1 MLVGRD
7 VLLAAGDMALAG
19 AEAGHGR
26 LLLLTGEAG
35 IGKTT
40 LAHAIADRA
49 AARGALVR
57 SGACWE
63 SERLP
68 PFTPWLD
75 ALHRPGAD
83 ACAAAAAGLEGSTG
97 HAAADAADALRSRGR
112 RFADVIDA
120 LRACGADR
128 AQVVVLEDLHWAD
141 RESLELLVA
150 VAAHLPTMSVLLIAT
165 YRDDELRD
173 PGELAS
179 VGGNADRL
187 ALAGLDGDATAA
199 VLESVLG
206 RPVGGDELATVQ
218 RQTGGNPLFV
228 TQVAR
233 LLGSGS
239 TALPS
244 GLRDVLARRL
254 ARTSSDCDR
263 VLGAASA
270 LGVEFDEGHLEAMT
284 GASVAAELDE
294 AAAARLV
301 ARIDEQPRRWR
312 FIHALVQTARY
323 ELLSVDERA
332 RLHRSAVDVLQ
343 RGPSPASPAT
353 LAHHAARA
361 GFAPDDPLPSTLM
374 VAAGHEALLRL
385 AWADAIDA
393 FERGL
398 RAAPD
403 GATGMAPRA
412 EAWLG
417 IGAARLRQGRD
428 DAREAFDAAASLG
441 RQAARPDVVA
451 RAALGFSVGLGAF
464 EVRLLDHHQIDLLEE
479 AAGALAPD
487 DALLPLV
494 LARLSVAL
502 SFVGSSD
509 RRVDL
514 AERAVELARAAGDPV
529 VLGHAL
535 AAWCDARADPAH
547 IDQRLQ
553 AASEA
558 VTLAQ
563 RGGDLPLE
571 LLGRRLRLVALL
583 ERCDNTAAEL
593 EVASYERSAAALG
606 DPLYTWYGALW
617 RATFASADGRFAE
630 ALELLNEAL
639 GLGAL
644 GGSTNSRLLVAVNGV
659 TTAVDRRDRAAADRA
674 MAGMLAVV
682 PAVITPY
689 ADVTNAYIDAALG
702 DIDRARARLAT
713 VSPERLDELPRDS
726 EWICAIVQAAYA
738 AARTGVTELVKHTRM
753 LLEPVADCAAV
764 EGIGAYVHGS
774 VHRFLALLAGAE
786 GEWEAARQHV
796 AASRAAVAGGG
807 IVLEAL
813 ADLDG
818 ARALAGSPDDADQ
831 ALATE
836 LAASAASAFR
846 QVGMEVPA
854 EEADG
859 MAAAPS
865 QQAVVASRSS
875 AVASAGQLSRVGD
888 SWAFTWAGQTI
899 HVRHAKGVADLAVIL
914 ERAGRE
920 VHVRELEGAAAAGA
934 SSSRQPALDE
944 TAVQQYRQRLVDLE
958 EDLDEADRHGDAAR
972 AARISAERDALVEQL
987 TAAFGLGGRARSA
1000 GGDPDERLRKAVSA
1014 RVRSSIDKIA
1024 TLHPSLGRHL
1034 NAAVRTGFWCSYQPE
1049 HPTSWSIER
1058 Q

>member
-7 VLLAAGDMALAG
+7 VLLAAGDVALAS

-49 AARGALVR
+49 AERGALVR

-75 ALHRPGAD
+75 ALHRPGGD
-83 ACAAAAAGLEGSTG
+83 ECAVAAAGIEGSG
-97 HAAADAADALRSRGR
+97 GAAAADAAGALRSRVR

-120 LRACGADR
+120 LRVCGR
-128 AQVVVLEDLHWAD
+128 ERLQVVVLEDLHWAD
-141 RESLELLVA
+141 SESLELLVA
-150 VAAHLPTMSVLLIAT
+150 VAAHLPTLRVLVIGT
-165 YRDDELRD
+165 YRDDELGDSRA
-173 PGELAS
+173 LAS

-187 ALAGLDGDATAA
+187 ALGGLEAAAVAA

-206 RPVGGDELATVQ
+206 RAVTEDELATVQ
-218 RQTGGNPLFV
+218 HQTGGNPLFV

-239 TALPS
+239 KAFPT

-254 ARTSSDCDR
+254 ARTSTACDR
-263 VLGAASA
+263 VLGAASV
-270 LGVEFDEGHLEAMT
+270 LGVEFDEGDLEAMT

-294 AAAARLV
+294 AGAARLV
-301 ARIDEQPRRWR
+301 ARIDDHPRRWR
-312 FIHALVQTARY
+312 FIHALVQAARY

-332 RLHRSAVDVLQ
+332 RLHRQALDVLR
-343 RGPSPASPAT
+343 RGSSIASPAT
-353 LAHHAARA
+353 LAHHAARGA
-361 GFAPDDPLPSTLM
+361 FAPDDPLPSTLM

-385 AWADAIDA
+385 AWVDAIAA
-393 FERGL
+393 FEGAL
-398 RAAPD
+398 RAAPAGRA
-403 GATGMAPRA
+403 GAVPRA

-417 IGAARLRQGRD
+417 IGAARLRQARD
-428 DAREAFDAAASLG
+428 DAREAFDEAAALG
-441 RQAARPDVVA
+441 REVAHPDLVA

-487 DALLPLV
+487 DSLLPLV

-502 SFVGSSD
+502 AFVGSSD

-514 AERAVELARAAGDPV
+514 ADRAVDLARAADDPV

-535 AAWCDARADPAH
+535 AAWCDARADPDNIH
-547 IDQRLQ
+547 TRLE

-558 VTLAQ
+558 VRLAQ
-563 RGGDLPLE
+563 RAGDLPLE
-571 LLGRRLRLVALL
+571 LLGRRLRVVALL
-583 ERCDNTAAEL
+583 ELCDRTGAEL
-593 EVASYERSAAALG
+593 EIAAYERGAASLG

-617 RATFASADGRFAE
+617 RASLASADGRFDE
-630 ALELLNEAL
+630 ATELLNEATA
-639 GLGAL
+639 LGAL
-644 GGSTNSRLLVAVNGV
+644 GGSTNSRLLADVNTV
-659 TTAVDRRDRAAADRA
+659 MTSVDRRDRAGADRS
-674 MAGMLAVV
+674 MAAMLAVA
-682 PAVITPY
+682 PALITPY
-689 ADVTNAYIDAALG
+689 ADITHAYIDAALG
-702 DIDRARARLAT
+702 DVDRARARLAAVT
-713 VSPERLDELPRDS
+713 PASLDELPLDS
-726 EWICAIVQAAYA
+726 EWVCAIVQAAYA
-738 AARTGVTELVKHTRM
+738 AARTAVPELVAHTRM

-786 GEWEAARQHV
+786 GDWEAVRQHV

-807 IVLEAL
+807 IVVEAL

-818 ARALAGSPDDADQ
+818 ARALARSTDDADR
-831 ALATE
+831 ALRTE
-836 LAASAASAFR
+836 LAARAARAFW
-846 QVGMEVPA
+846 QAGMEAPA
-854 EEADG
+854 KEADG
-859 MAAAPS
+859 MAPSQS
-865 QQAVVASRSS
+865 QQAVVASGAGRP
-875 AVASAGQLSRVGD
+875 AARGQLTRVGD
-888 SWAFTWAGQTI
+888 SWAFTWEGETI

-914 ERAGRE
+914 ERGGRE
-920 VHVRELEGAAAAGA
+920 VHVRELEGAAAAGP
-934 SSSRQPALDE
+934 STSRQPALDD

-958 EDLDEADRHGDAAR
+958 EDLDEADRHGDADR
-972 AARISAERDALVEQL
+972 AARIAAERDALVEQL

-1000 GGDPDERLRKAVSA
+1000 GSEPDERLRKAVSA
-1014 RVRSSIDKIA
+1014 RVRASIDRIA
-1024 TLHPSLGRHL
+1024 VLHPSLGRHL
-1034 NAAVRTGFWCSYQPE
+1034 GAAVSTGFWCSYRPE
-1049 HPTSWSIER
+1049 NRTEWTVER
-1058 Q
+1058 